1 MFKIIK
7 KPFSLLQN
15 GVLTFFY
22 KLKLKFFYYQ
32 SFNLFKNYPAKPK
45 IVGLELNKKTLMGE
59 KGELIFLPNDVY
71 LTWSLMKY
79 GEIKYPIS
87 KIIKRNLQKNKK
99 YTFIDIG
106 ANTGLL
112 SREININNKNVER
125 IICVEP
131 VKKTF
136 ECLEKNSLNFRKK
149 LLFNF
154 GLGEKNSI
162 EKIFIDNSN
171 HGNSSLSKEMME
183 LSKHKNYE
191 TENIKIKSVSSF
203 FRKIKDEIKG
213 KSLIIKID
221 VQSYDEL
228 IFSLIPEE
236 VISQTDLLCF
246 ELTRK
251 QYLNLPKISLK
262 KFRKNTKA
270 FNKAWSEQLGT
281 ISTSKLI
288 DVTYGNEKIKDIETD
303 IYLTK

>member
-45 IVGLELNKKTLMGE
+45 IVGLELTKKTLMGE
-59 KGELIFLPNDVY
+59 KGELIFLPNDIY

-87 KIIKRNLQKNKK
+87 QIIKKNLKKNKK

-112 SREININNKNVER
+112 SREININNKNVEK

-136 ECLEKNSLNFRKK
+136 ECLEKNTSGFRKK

-154 GLGEKNSI
+154 GLGEKDSTK
-162 EKIFIDNSN
+162 KIFIDNSN
-171 HGNSSLSKEMME
+171 HGNASLSKDMME
-183 LSKHKNYE
+183 LSKHHNYD
-191 TENIKIKSVSSF
+191 TEKIKIKSVSNF
-203 FRKIKDEIKG
+203 FRKIKNEIKG
-213 KSLIIKID
+213 KNLIIKID

-228 IFSLIPEE
+228 IFSLIPEQ
-236 VISQTDLLCF
+236 VIAQTNLLCF

-251 QYLNLPKISLK
+251 QYLKLPKISLP
-262 KFRKNTKA
+262 KFKKNTKA
-270 FNKAWSEQLGT
+270 FNKAWSDKLGA
-281 ISTSKLI
+281 ISPDKLI
-288 DVTYGNEKIKDIETD
+288 EVTYGNKKIKDIETD